1 MEAIACN
8 ESLPPVMTG
17 YPVRPVE
24 TIIGLLA
31 FFSLLGT
38 TGNAVVLYVYTRK
51 RNKLPSTIF
60 IISLAGTDLS
70 VCVIVMPYTMTVEY
84 LDYEIK
90 YDLLCKLYLFLIT
103 SNVPFSAFIMVAIAV
118 DRYICICHPHWH
130 VLDTRRA
137 KLILFSLIVF
147 SMILGIITAL
157 AYGVYQYR
165 SKIDEAHI
173 IDRNFTSVTSINW
186 TIAPDAE
193 ICLNK
198 TQDINCTDRFEF
210 MFNCTGDVLLYRII
224 DYSGICKPNQL
235 IFTTK
240 FRKTYQKVYAGMFL
254 VAFIVVFV
262 LYILIYKSVLERRS
276 KKMRQ
281 RRKTQLSLYRETSMT
296 DSHLT
301 MANGSSR
308 SSVRRSE
315 SRRTMLDKDGCI
327 KEKYWLANI
336 RTALMLFVVTLAFI
350 LAFLPSW
357 LMAHRVVTFNPI
369 VFYLYFAYNVSNPII
384 YAFMNPAFRRELKDL
399 ISCVRCKD
407 I

>member
-1 MEAIACN
+1 METIACN
-8 ESLPPVMTG
+8 ETLPVLTG

-38 TGNAVVLYVYTRK
+38 TGNALVLYVYTRK

-70 VCVIVMPYTMTVEY
+70 VCIIVMPYTMTVEY

-90 YDLLCKLYLFLIT
+90 YDILCKLYLFLIT

-157 AYGVYQYR
+157 AYGVYQY
-165 SKIDEAHI
+165 STKIDEAQL
-173 IDRNFTSVTSINW
+173 IDRNSTSMTTLNGTNAKDTDLCINKPEHANC
-186 TIAPDAE
+186 TEIAE
-193 ICLNK
+193 NS
-198 TQDINCTDRFEF
+198 INCTDDVPLWQFVDY
-210 MFNCTGDVLLYRII
+210 TGV
-224 DYSGICKPNQL
+224 CNPNQL
-235 IFTTK
+235 IFTRT
-240 FRKTYQKVYAGMFL
+240 FRKTYQKLYAGMFL

-296 DSHLT
+296 ETHLT
-301 MANGSSR
+301 MSNGSSR
-308 SSVRRSE
+308 NSVTRRE
-315 SRRTMLDKDGCI
+315 SKKAMLDMDGCI

-350 LAFLPSW
+350 IAFLPSW
-357 LMAHRVVTFNPI
+357 LMAHRVVPFNPI

-399 ISCVRCKD
+399 ISCMRCKD

>member
-8 ESLPPVMTG
+8 ETLSPVMTG

-24 TIIGLLA
+24 TIMGLLA

-70 VCVIVMPYTMTVEY
+70 VCIIVMPYTMTVEY

-157 AYGVYQYR
+157 AYGVYQYK
-165 SKIDEAHI
+165 SKIDDAQI

-186 TIAPDAE
+186 TIAEDADV
-193 ICLNK
+193 CLNK
-198 TQDINCTDRFEF
+198 TQHANCTDKFEY
-210 MFNCTGDVLLYRII
+210 MVNCTTDVLLYRFV
-224 DYSGICKPNQL
+224 DYSGVCKPNQL

-296 DSHLT
+296 DTHLT

-308 SSVRRSE
+308 SSVKRSE

-350 LAFLPSW
+350 MAFLPSW

-399 ISCVRCKD
+399 ISCMRCTD

>member
-1 MEAIACN
+1 METIACN
-8 ESLPPVMTG
+8 ETLPVLTG

-38 TGNAVVLYVYTRK
+38 TGNALVLYVYTRK

-70 VCVIVMPYTMTVEY
+70 VCIIVMPYTMTVEY

-90 YDLLCKLYLFLIT
+90 YDILCKLYLFLIT

-157 AYGVYQYR
+157 AYGVYQY
-165 SKIDEAHI
+165 STKIDEAQLF
-173 IDRNFTSVTSINW
+173 DRNSTSMTSLNGTNAKDTHLCINKPEHANC
-186 TIAPDAE
+186 TEIAE
-193 ICLNK
+193 NS
-198 TQDINCTDRFEF
+198 INCTD
-210 MFNCTGDVLLYRII
+210 DVPLWQFV
-224 DYSGICKPNQL
+224 DYIGVCNPNQL
-235 IFTTK
+235 IFTRT
-240 FRKTYQKVYAGMFL
+240 FRKTYQKLYAGMFL

-296 DSHLT
+296 ETHLT

-308 SSVRRSE
+308 NSVTRRE
-315 SRRTMLDKDGCI
+315 SKKTMLDMDGCI

-350 LAFLPSW
+350 IAFLPSW
-357 LMAHRVVTFNPI
+357 LMAHRVVPFNPI

-399 ISCVRCKD
+399 ISCMRCKD